1 VTERDPDL
9 LLKIISLIIFITFV
23 LLIITGCAENHL
35 WDDNT
40 HLDPLF
46 EVKKESHRAIESI
59 ASKYR
64 YTKPEYFLVT
74 VTD

>member
-1 VTERDPDL
+1 MNQLFVFVFVFVAIL
-9 LLKIISLIIFITFV
+9 LA
-23 LLIITGCAENHL
+23 GCAENHL